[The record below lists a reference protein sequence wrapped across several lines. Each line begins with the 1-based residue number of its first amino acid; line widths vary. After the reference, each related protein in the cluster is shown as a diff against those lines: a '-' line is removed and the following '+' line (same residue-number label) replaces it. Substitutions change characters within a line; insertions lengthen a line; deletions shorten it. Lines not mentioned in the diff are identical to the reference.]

1 MQQDLGL
8 AADLGSYRLES
19 LLGKGGMG
27 EVWRAS
33 HRLLRR
39 EAAVKLIRTDILSQ
53 SGAPRHARERFEL
66 EAQAI
71 ASLRS
76 PHTVALYDFG
86 ASDDGSLFYAME
98 LLEGFDAQAL
108 VERHGPLPPGRVVS
122 LLRQACDS
130 LEEAHDAGMVHR
142 DIKPNNLFVC
152 RLGKQVDFVKV
163 LDFGLVK
170 AAINPGQAQLTQQ
183 GDTSGTPAFMS
194 PEQVRGEEID
204 ARADIY
210 ALGCVAYF
218 LLTGAL
224 VFEES
229 TPMATA
235 VAHVQQAPVPP
246 SRRSELPIPA
256 SLERT
261 IMACLEKDRAQRPG
275 SITELAALL
284 DESGVRPWSQADAK
298 EWWSLHHPARSTGAA
313 A

>member
-1 MQQDLGL
+1 M
-8 AADLGSYRLES
+8 
-19 LLGKGGMG
+19 
-27 EVWRAS
+27 
-33 HRLLRR
+33 
-39 EAAVKLIRTDILSQ
+39 
-53 SGAPRHARERFEL
+53 
-66 EAQAI
+66 
-71 ASLRS
+71 
-76 PHTVALYDFG
+76 ALYDFG
-86 ASDDGSLFYAME
+86 TSDDGSLFYAME

-108 VERHGPLPPGRVVS
+108 VERHGPLPPGLVVS

-183 GDTSGTPAFMS
+183 GDTSGTPALCRRAG
-194 PEQVRGEEID
+194 PRRGD
-204 ARADIY
+204 RARADIY

-246 SRRSELPIPA
+246 SRRSELPDSGLFGVDHHGLPGKGP
-256 SLERT
+256 RT
-261 IMACLEKDRAQRPG
+261 AARLDNGTGGAARRIRRAPVEPG
-275 SITELAALL
+275 
-284 DESGVRPWSQADAK
+284 DAK
-298 EWWSLHHPARSTGAA
+298 EWWSLHHPARSAGAA